1 MALPSFYRFKGN
13 FCQGK
18 KEGFVSSD
26 STAGMNPMSQIF
38 GILNRTADSFSD
50 GGQFLDTRSAIEQG
64 KKLRNDGADY
74 LDISGQSSNVKATLV
89 SEELEWERIES
100 VLSHFVPLGI
110 PTSIDSFRPNV
121 QAKALEAGAQVLNDI
136 TGFTHPESKS
146 VLKELLLAQS
156 QTKLIVMHSHTL
168 GIAKEKSLL
177 TPENV
182 VPTILQFF
190 RDRKSELISWGIAAE
205 RIYFDPGM
213 GFFLGDDPELSFTVL
228 RKIDQILLEFPQL
241 MLGVSRKSFLGN
253 VLGGLP
259 PNEREMPTLAAEIYL
274 LQKKV
279 PLIRTHDVL
288 KLTQAKK
295 ILEMLE
301 G

>member
-1 MALPSFYRFKGN
+1 
-13 FCQGK
+13 
-18 KEGFVSSD
+18 
-26 STAGMNPMSQIF
+26 MSQIF